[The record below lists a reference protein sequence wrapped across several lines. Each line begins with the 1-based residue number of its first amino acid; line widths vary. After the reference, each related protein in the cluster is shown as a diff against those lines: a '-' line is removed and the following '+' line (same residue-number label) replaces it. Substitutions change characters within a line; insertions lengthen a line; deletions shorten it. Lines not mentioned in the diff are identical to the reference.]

1 MFVLLHF
8 LLEDDVYRDE
18 SSLEKFKLL
27 DILNHLLNH
36 ADLLLDEVVFFGDIL
51 NDSVEDDLLG
61 SVLLLCQFVNAGV
74 ELLQVPRLL

>member
-27 DILNHLLNH
+27 DIRNHLLNH
-36 ADLLLDEVVFFGDIL
+36 ADLLLDEVVFFGDVL